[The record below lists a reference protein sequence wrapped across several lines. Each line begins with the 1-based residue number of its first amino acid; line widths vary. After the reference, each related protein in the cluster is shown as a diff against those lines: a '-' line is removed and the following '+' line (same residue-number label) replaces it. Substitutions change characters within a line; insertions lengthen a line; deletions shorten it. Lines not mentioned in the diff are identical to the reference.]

1 MKSLVRPI
9 SKNLIRLLSDKL
21 KIDREVMKRTLSLP
35 FIYQQFVNAK
45 WDLNKVW
52 ENNRNIY
59 QQLYIYARQFK
70 KQVRRVI
77 NDKPFREELSQR

>member
-59 QQLYIYARQFK
+59 QQIYIYARQFK
-70 KQVRRVI
+70 KQVRREENVTS
-77 NDKPFREELSQR
+77 DK